1 MATIQLNK
9 LTEIKPFQIKKSDKI
24 FVDLHLDLT
33 VDKNLSQKNEFKNS
47 NDILVDYDENAIRN
61 SLRNI
66 FSTRKGQIILNP
78 EFGSSL
84 EQFLFESIDDFNA
97 NIIGNTILQNISEF
111 EPRIE
116 VINIRITPKPDEN
129 MYKITLFYRYLNFQE
144 IRNLN
149 FSFLT
154 NSGEI
159 DI

>member
-1 MATIQLNK
+1 METIRLNK
-9 LTEIKPFQIKKSDKI
+9 LAEINPLQIKKSDKI

-84 EQFLFESIDDFNA
+84 EQFLFESVDDFNA

-116 VINIRITPKPDEN
+116 VINVRIMPKPDEN
-129 MYKITLFYRYLNFQE
+129 MYKIALFYRYLNFQE

-149 FSFLT
+149 FSFLA